1 MIPTSVLMTSGMLA
15 PKNCL
20 IGKTVATS
28 KVLFIAPICLRSHFG
43 DRPFLAGMAV
53 TSRGAGGLVV
63 AVCGSGVIGK
73 SIATVKVFF
82 IARIGLNSHFGDR
95 PFLAGMAVTSRGV
108 LLMGWSWRFA
118 EAV

>member
-1 MIPTSVLMTSGMLA
+1 MTSGMLA

-53 TSRGAGGLVV
+53 TLWGVLLMGWWWRFA
-63 AVCGSGVIGK
+63 GSGVIGK
-73 SIATVKVFF
+73 SVATVRVFF
-82 IARIGLNSHFGDR
+82 IVPIGLNSQRGDR
-95 PFLAGMAVTSRGV
+95 PFLVGMAATSRGCC
-108 LLMGWSWRFA
+108 
-118 EAV
+118 